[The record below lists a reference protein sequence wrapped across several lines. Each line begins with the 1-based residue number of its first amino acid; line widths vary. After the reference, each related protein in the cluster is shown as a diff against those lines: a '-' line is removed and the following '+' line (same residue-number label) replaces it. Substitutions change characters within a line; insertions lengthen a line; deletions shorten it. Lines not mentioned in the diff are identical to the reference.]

1 MAKLLIVNADDF
13 GLSPGI
19 NAGIIEAFEKGILTS
34 ASIMVNAPAFE
45 DAVKLAHAHEGLG
58 IGVHLNVVRG
68 KAILPPTEIPSLV
81 DSVGR
86 FLRTPIGL
94 CSDILRKRI
103 DLDHLSREFS
113 AQIERV
119 FAAGLRPT
127 HVNSEQHVHMY
138 PPIFARVLTLA
149 ETFGIKAVRW
159 TGQYPRAADLIYWSR
174 RSYKDLLV
182 NACASLCRKQLDGR
196 AVMSN
201 DYFYGLMET
210 GSLTTEVLRGILP
223 QLKDGVT
230 EIMCHPGYVG
240 QDLQE
245 AFQTMGTSSLVAS
258 RAMELQT
265 LIDPSLRVHI
275 CTLGVQLIHHGGIY
289 ESRIVH
295 RRSSLQ

>member
-19 NAGIIEAFEKGILTS
+19 NAGITEAFEKGILTS

-86 FLRTPIGL
+86 FLRTPVGL
-94 CSDILRKRI
+94 CCD
-103 DLDHLSREFS
+103 
-113 AQIERV
+113 
-119 FAAGLRPT
+119 

-149 ETFGIKAVRW
+149 ETYRIKAVRW
-159 TGQYPRAADLIYWSR
+159 TGQYPRAADLIHWSR

-196 AVMSN
+196 AVVSN

-245 AFQTMGTSSLVAS
+245 AFQTMGMSSLVAS

-265 LIDPSLRVHI
+265 LIDPSLRVLI
-275 CTLGVQLIHHGGIY
+275 RTLGVQLIHHGGIY
-289 ESRIVH
+289 ES
-295 RRSSLQ
+295 